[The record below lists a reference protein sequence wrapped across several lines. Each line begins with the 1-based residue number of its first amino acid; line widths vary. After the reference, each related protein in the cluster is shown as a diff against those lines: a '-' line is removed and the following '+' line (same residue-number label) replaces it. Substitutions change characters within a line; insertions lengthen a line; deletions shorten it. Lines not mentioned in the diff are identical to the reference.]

1 MYLFQVL
8 IGAKT
13 AVFYILYPDQMLK
26 FKISLIY
33 TPIGGYINIMK
44 KKSQKAST
52 RRTKKEIISELSPIS
67 LFVRIRR
74 EELGYTQ
81 NELAFRAGLSTRF
94 IKEFELGKKT
104 ARLDKVTDLLNYL
117 GASLEVKQKGASNV

>member
-1 MYLFQVL
+1 
-8 IGAKT
+8 
-13 AVFYILYPDQMLK
+13 
-26 FKISLIY
+26 
-33 TPIGGYINIMK
+33 MK

-67 LFVRIRR
+67 QFVRIRR